1 MSAQFE
7 KLLPTLVHAGVEF
20 VLVGGVAG
28 IVHGSARATYDV
40 DIVYSRADENIERLA
55 AALAPH
61 KPYLRDAPPAL
72 PFAWNAK
79 AIRSGLNFTLTTEL
93 GDIDLFG
100 ELVGGDTYRDVLP
113 HSFEVEAFGVRFKC
127 IDLPN
132 SDPDQGSSRSSEGQ
146 GSIGRASSSAGRKQ
160 EVRLI
165 VESVAPK
172 DNGK

>member
-7 KLLPTLVHAGVEF
+7 KILPTLVHAGVEF

-55 AALAPH
+55 SALAPH

-100 ELVGGDTYRDVLP
+100 ELVGGDTYRDLLP

-127 IDLPN
+127 IDLPTLIRIKEAA
-132 SDPDQGSSRSSEGQ
+132 GSSEGQ